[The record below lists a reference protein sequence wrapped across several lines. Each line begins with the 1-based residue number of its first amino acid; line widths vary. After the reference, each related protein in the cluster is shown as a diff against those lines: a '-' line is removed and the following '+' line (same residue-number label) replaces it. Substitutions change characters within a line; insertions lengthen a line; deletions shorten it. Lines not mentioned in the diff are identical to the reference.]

1 MMFSWTRRSLL
12 AAMGTSALAL
22 GIDAGGAMAKS
33 VASPQGAVILTIA
46 GELTLSNRGPLD
58 PKADGFLKYHEITFD
73 RAFAFDRAML
83 EDLPL
88 NEIEAQPPQYSAP
101 AIFKGPLLKD
111 ILKALGAEGASI
123 QTRALDGFAV
133 DLSAEDLAG
142 KDWTL
147 ALGAN
152 GRPFGIGDKGP
163 LWLMHT
169 PSAIKV
175 AEEEEQRWP
184 WALFFIEVKKQRHT
198 LGAGGKK

>member
-33 VASPQGAVILTIA
+33 VASPRDAVILTIA
-46 GELTLSNRGPLD
+46 GDLTMSNRGPLD
-58 PKADGFLKYHEITFD
+58 PRADGFLKYHEITFD
-73 RAFAFDRAML
+73 KAFAFDRAML
-83 EDLPL
+83 QDLPL
-88 NEIEAQPPQYSAP
+88 NEIRAQPPQYSAP
-101 AIFKGPLLKD
+101 ATFKGPLLKD

-175 AEEEEQRWP
+175 AEAEEQRWP
-184 WALFFIEVKKQRHT
+184 WALFFIEIKK
-198 LGAGGKK
+198 